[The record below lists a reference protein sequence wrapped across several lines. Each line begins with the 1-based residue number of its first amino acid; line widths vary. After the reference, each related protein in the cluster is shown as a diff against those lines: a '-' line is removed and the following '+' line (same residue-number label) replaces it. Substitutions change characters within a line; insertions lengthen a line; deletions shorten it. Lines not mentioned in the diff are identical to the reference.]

1 MKATYKINNLYQ
13 WVKDPSS
20 MQETQVQALGAKDPL
35 EKGIVTYYSI
45 LALRIP
51 WALEPGQLWFKG
63 SQTVKHRWSD

>member
-1 MKATYKINNLYQ
+1 
-13 WVKDPSS
+13 

-51 WALEPGQLWFKG
+51 WMLDPGQLWFKG